1 MADEVVDGVVDAGAE
16 VVPGSNP
23 EKPVVPVVPVTAQA
37 NSGWEAE
44 KRGFLADL
52 KKERTARQ
60 ASEAAVAT
68 HQADLARER
77 RRVQLLT
84 DVNPRSE
91 EETEEAAVRARVEK
105 MYPALGKLTPEKLE
119 RLLAVADRAD
129 SLEEATS
136 AQWDRHGRQML
147 DSVVDAFSKEIGG
160 ELTDRQ
166 IAKLKRAY
174 VAEAEENP
182 EFLARHEKGDP
193 KLVAE
198 FVKDFSTDFFEP
210 ARRKALATQLDRQP
224 RVPSGKDRSIVGS
237 GGKKIDVTKDAD
249 VMDLLVAGRRERG
262 QQFGR

>member
-1 MADEVVDGVVDAGAE
+1 MADEIVAEVVDAGTKT
-16 VVPGSNP
+16 PDSNNV

-52 KKERTARQ
+52 KKERAARQ

-68 HQADLARER
+68 HQAELAQER
-77 RRVQLLT
+77 RRVQALAG
-84 DVNPRSE
+84 VNPKSDAD
-91 EETEEAAVRARVEK
+91 TEADEVRAK
-105 MYPALGKLTPEKLE
+105 FGQLFPGLAKLSDAQIEKL
-119 RLLAVADRAD
+119 LSVADRAD
-129 SLEEATS
+129 SLEEATAS
-136 AQWDRHGRQML
+136 QWDRHGRKML
-147 DSVVDAFSKEIGG
+147 STVVDAFAKELGG

-166 IAKLKRAY
+166 IAKLKKAY

-182 EFLARHEKGDP
+182 EFLARHEQGDP
-193 KLVAE
+193 TLVAE
-198 FVKDFSTDFFEP
+198 FVKDFAADFLEP
-210 ARRKALATQLDRQP
+210 ARRKALANQLDRQP
-224 RVPSGKDRSIVGS
+224 RVPSGRDRSIVGA